1 MILVNMAKDG
11 QISSVITNTYMN
23 DSNALL
29 TNKYTNIEI
38 KAFQTM
44 QEITKPKFQDNYQ
57 TPTFQY
63 VRGFSMLAGIFNL

>member
-38 KAFQTM
+38 KAFQT
-44 QEITKPKFQDNYQ
+44 I
-57 TPTFQY
+57 
-63 VRGFSMLAGIFNL
+63 